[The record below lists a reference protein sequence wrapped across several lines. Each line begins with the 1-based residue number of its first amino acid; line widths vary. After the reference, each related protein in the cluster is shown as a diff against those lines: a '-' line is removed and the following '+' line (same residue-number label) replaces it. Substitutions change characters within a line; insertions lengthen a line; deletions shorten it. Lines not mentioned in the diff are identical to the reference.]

1 MKTAEVLE
9 SSGFHGFHNVDHFSE
24 RHLICEVGFDG
35 CEDAIHK
42 ANQVVLRQGCMSVPV
57 KVILRCLVRVGHLTC

>member
-35 CEDAIHK
+35 CEDAVYK
-42 ANQVVLRQGCMSVPV
+42 ANQVVLRQGFMSVPG
-57 KVILRCLVRVGHLTC
+57 KVILRCLVRVGHLSC

>member
-24 RHLICEVGFDG
+24 RYLICEVGFDC
-35 CEDAIHK
+35 CEDAVYK
-42 ANQVVLRQGCMSVPV
+42 ANQVVLRQGFMSVPV
-57 KVILRCLVRVGHLTC
+57 KIVLRCLVRVRHLTC